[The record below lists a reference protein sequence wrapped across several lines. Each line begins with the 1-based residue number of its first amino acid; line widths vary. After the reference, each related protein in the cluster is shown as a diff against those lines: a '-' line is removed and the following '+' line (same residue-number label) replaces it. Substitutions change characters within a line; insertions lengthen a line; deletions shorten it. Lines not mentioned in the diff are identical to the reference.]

1 MDRRPDEGRAGLARY
16 LARRGGRGGYRAP
29 PISRAV
35 RSRGSSRNGSRRR
48 PEQYARLTSGGVILA
63 AALVIPAAICLG
75 AAFPIALATLGAR
88 AEAAPGRFGLVYAV
102 NTVGSVAGSL
112 AAGFLAIPWLGLQ
125 HTLTLVAGMLV
136 AACLVA
142 SAWGRVTSG
151 GRVVSLATAAAVAG
165 TPFS

>member
-1 MDRRPDEGRAGLARY
+1 MARSNSRFRSAKLAAASGAVTAASY
-16 LARRGGRGGYRAP
+16 LA
-29 PISRAV
+29 
-35 RSRGSSRNGSRRR
+35 GSALPRVVAERFAAA

-75 AAFPIALATLGAR
+75 AAFPIALATLGVR

-125 HTLTLVAGMLV
+125 HTLTLVAGTLV
-136 AACLVA
+136 AAWRAIEPV
-142 SAWGRVTSG
+142 G
-151 GRVVSLATAAAVAG
+151 
-165 TPFS
+165 P